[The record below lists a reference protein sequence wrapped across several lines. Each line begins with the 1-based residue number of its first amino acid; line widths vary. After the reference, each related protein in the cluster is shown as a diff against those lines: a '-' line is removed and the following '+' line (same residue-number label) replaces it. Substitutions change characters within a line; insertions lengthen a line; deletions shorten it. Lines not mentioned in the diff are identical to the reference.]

1 MPRPRLLDLFC
12 GAGGAA
18 VGYHRAGFD
27 VVGVDIEPQ
36 PHYPFEFIQGD
47 AIEALRRPAW
57 ALQTEYDAI
66 HASPP
71 CQTFTVYRNCRPGA
85 EPRWPDLIAATRDLL
100 KETGLPWVMEN
111 VPGAPMVDDPT
122 LFGDFGI
129 SLCGTSFGIPV
140 RRHRIFESSFPIP
153 KHSCRHSKF
162 TERRFPGS
170 SNRPNGRTVCNVGEY
185 RVPLKVQK
193 ECMEVDW
200 PVTLHELSE
209 MVPPAMT
216 EFIGTQLLAQI
227 ERVHA

>member
-1 MPRPRLLDLFC
+1 MTAQSGPIKPRLLDLYC

-18 VGYHRAGFD
+18 MGYARAGWE

-36 PHYPFEFIQGD
+36 PHYPFRFIQDD
-47 AIEALRRPAW
+47 ALEVRAGFVG
-57 ALQTEYDAI
+57 TFDAI

-71 CQTFTVYRNCRPGA
+71 CQEFTVYRNARPGA
-85 EPRWPDLIAATRDLL
+85 KPRWPNLIPQTRELL
-100 KETGLPWVMEN
+100 WRSGLPSVIEN
-111 VPGAPMVDDPT
+111 VPQSPLIDP
-122 LFGDFGI
+122 I
-129 SLCGTSFGIPV
+129 RLCGTTFGIPV
-140 RRHRIFESSFPIP
+140 RRHRLFELNGWKPTYVP
-153 KHSCRHSKF
+153 SCDHERF

-200 PVTLHELSE
+200 DVTLHELSE

-216 EFIGTQLLAQI
+216 RWLGEQLVDQI
-227 ERVHA
+227 KVAA